1 MVVRKFIEINED
13 KCNGCGNCV
22 VDCVEGALQII
33 NGKAKVVKEQFC
45 DGLGACIGGCPLDA
59 LKIVERDVAEFDEKA
74 VEEHLKSKA
83 QSSPKGYTSASN
95 NLKVNSE
102 GCGGGCPGTRTIEI
116 KRENNSEINRKNF
129 CGEQGS
135 KEEATQAYAEIR
147 RGATD
152 ADNAVIHE
160 NSSCLTQWPVQL
172 HLISPQA
179 PYLKGANLLVAASC
193 SAFAYGNFHHDF
205 IKNHIV
211 VIACPKLDRTE
222 PYIDKLTQII
232 KEGGITSITVVRME
246 VPCCGGLSHM
256 VKEAITLSGKK
267 LPYLEEIITVD
278 GKRK

>member
-1 MVVRKFIEINED
+1 MEDIKHPGGKIMVVRKFIEINED
-13 KCNGCGNCV
+13 KCTGCGNCV
-22 VDCVEGALQII
+22 VDCAEGALQIV
-33 NGKAKVVKEQFC
+33 NGKAKVMKEQFC
-45 DGLGACIGGCPLDA
+45 DGLGACIGGCPVDA

-74 VEEHLKSKA
+74 VEEHLKSKDN
-83 QSSPKGYTSASN
+83 PK
-95 NLKVNSE
+95 LKTKDE
-102 GCGGGCPGTRTIEI
+102 RQKTKDCGGGGCPSLAF
-116 KRENNSEINRKNF
+116 N
-129 CGEQGS
+129 
-135 KEEATQAYAEIR
+135 
-147 RGATD
+147 RGATET
-152 ADNAVIHE
+152 IKEKTE
-160 NSSCLTQWPVQL
+160 NPEGQSELQQWPVQL